1 MRENSTLRHLLFNAS
16 KHVNHNILRCYQK
29 RIHRVEVDNNLP

>member
-1 MRENSTLRHLLFNAS
+1 MRENSTLRHLFNVL
-16 KHVNHNILRCYQK
+16 KHINNILRCYQK

>member
-1 MRENSTLRHLLFNAS
+1 MRENSTLRHLFNVL
-16 KHVNHNILRCYQK
+16 KHINHNILRCYQK